1 MDRRTLLAIILCFVI
16 YMGWQKFYLEP
27 RMPHQTISQSTGA
40 SVGSATSSTSTTSNT
55 AGTPASSPNL
65 GGANSNQASIAT
77 PATQTKTPS
86 QTLTLESGTGQAV
99 IGDGADIF
107 KDWRLKGYHLGLS
120 QETPAVDLAAV
131 TNQSGEV
138 QMGFDIASLGYLSSV
153 QGKLNQTPQ
162 GADWNYEDANVKIT
176 RSMTTNAQQNYVDL
190 VLNAQFK
197 TTAPKF
203 AFISLTLPVMASDP
217 EERDRQFVYWTNDS
231 LERVPPKKA
240 ELKQIISPVK
250 YIGITSRYFLMAMV
264 NQSGV
269 EPKGV
274 IQGPESGTPRISFEY
289 PISGNSLQIPLR
301 VYFGPKE
308 LDIIRAVDPLLDH
321 TVDFGWFTIF
331 AYPILRFLKFLY
343 SYVGNFGLAIILLT
357 VLLKIATYPLTYKSM
372 KNMKEMAKLQPQLA
386 KIREKYKDDKE
397 SLNREMMSVMKTHG
411 ANPLAGCL
419 PMVIQMPI
427 FFALYRVLYSSIDLY
442 HAPFFGYIHD
452 LSAKDPYYVTPVLM
466 SLLMFMQQTLTP
478 NTAADPAQQKM
489 IKFMPLMFGVFMLS
503 LPAGL
508 TLYMLTNAGASII
521 QQLYLNKKL
530 GITRNETAVATT
542 R

>member
-1 MDRRTLLAIILCFVI
+1 MDRRTTLAIILCFVI

-27 RMPHQTISQSTGA
+27 RMPHQTASQSVGQSTNT
-40 SVGSATSSTSTTSNT
+40 GSATSNTTATTS
-55 AGTPASSPNL
+55 SS
-65 GGANSNQASIAT
+65 GDTNSNQSSIAT
-77 PATQTKTPS
+77 PVTQAKMPS
-86 QTLTLESGTGQAV
+86 QTLTLSTGTGQV
-99 IGDGADIF
+99 VVGDGAEIF
-107 KDWRLKGYHLGLS
+107 KDWRLKDYRLGLA
-120 QETPAVDLAAV
+120 QDTPAVDLAAV
-131 TNQSGEV
+131 TNQNGEV
-138 QMGFDIASLGYLSSV
+138 QMGFDVPALGYLSSV
-153 QGKLNQTPQ
+153 QGKLNQTAQ
-162 GADWNYEDANVKIT
+162 GADWNYEDSNVKIT
-176 RSMTTNAQQNYVDL
+176 RSMATNAQQNYVDL

-197 TTAPKF
+197 TTVPKF
-203 AFISLTLPVMASDP
+203 AFVSLTLPVVPSDP

-231 LERVPPKKA
+231 LERVQPKKA
-240 ELKQIISPVK
+240 ELKQIISPIK

-264 NQSGV
+264 NQSGM

-274 IQGPESGTPRISFEY
+274 MQGAESGTPRISFEY
-289 PISGNSLQIPLR
+289 PVSGNSLQIPIR

-308 LDIIRAVDPLLDH
+308 LDIIRAVDPTLDH

-343 SYVGNFGLAIILLT
+343 GFVGNFGLAIILLT
-357 VLLKIATYPLTYKSM
+357 VLLKMATYPLTYKSM

-397 SLNREMMSVMKTHG
+397 ALNREMMSVMKTHG

-466 SLLMFMQQTLTP
+466 SLLMFLQQTLTP

-508 TLYMLTNAGASII
+508 TLYMLTNAGVSIL
-521 QQLYLNKKL
+521 QQLILNKKL
-530 GITRNETAVATT
+530 GITRNETAVAAT

>member
-1 MDRRTLLAIILCFVI
+1 MDRRTVTAIVLCFVI

-27 RMPHQTISQSTGA
+27 RLPHA
-40 SVGSATSSTSTTSNT
+40 PVSTSAAPGSNESMG
-55 AGTPASSPNL
+55 AGTPTTSGAENNTNTSTSGTSS
-65 GGANSNQASIAT
+65 GIAT
-77 PATQTKTPS
+77 PVTQAKTPS
-86 QTLTLESGTGQAV
+86 QTLSLQTGTGEAL
-99 IGDGADIF
+99 IGDGAEIF
-107 KDWRLKGYHLGLS
+107 KDWKLKAYKVALAP
-120 QETPAVDLAAV
+120 EAAAVDMQTV
-131 TNQSGEV
+131 TNQNGEV
-138 QMGFDIASLGYLSSV
+138 QMGFDVSSLGYLSST
-153 QGKLNQTPQ
+153 QGKLTQTAT
-162 GADWNYEDANVKIT
+162 GVDWNYEDSNIKLS
-176 RSMTTNAQQNYVDL
+176 RSMTSNAQQNYVDL

-197 TTAPKF
+197 TTIPKY
-203 AFISLTLPVMASDP
+203 AFVSVTLPVMANDP

-231 LERVPPKKA
+231 LERFPPKKA
-240 ELKQIISPVK
+240 ELKQINSPVK
-250 YIGITSRYFLMAMV
+250 YIGITSRYFLMALV

-274 IQGPESGTPRISFEY
+274 VQGPESGTPRVSFEY
-289 PISGNSLQIPLR
+289 PVSGNSMSIPIR

-308 LDIIRAVDPLLDH
+308 LDIIRGVDPTLDH

-343 SYVGNFGLAIILLT
+343 SYVGNFGVAIILLT
-357 VLLKIATYPLTYKSM
+357 VLLKLVTYPLTYKSM

-386 KIREKYKDDKE
+386 KIREKYKNDKE
-397 SLNREMMSVMKTHG
+397 TLNREMMSVMKTHG

-419 PMVIQMPI
+419 PMLIQMPI

-452 LSAKDPYYVTPVLM
+452 LSAKDPFYVTPVLM
-466 SLLMFMQQTLTP
+466 SLLMFLQQTLTP

-508 TLYMLTNAGASII
+508 TLYMLTNAGASIV

-530 GITRNETAVATT
+530 GITRNETAVAAA